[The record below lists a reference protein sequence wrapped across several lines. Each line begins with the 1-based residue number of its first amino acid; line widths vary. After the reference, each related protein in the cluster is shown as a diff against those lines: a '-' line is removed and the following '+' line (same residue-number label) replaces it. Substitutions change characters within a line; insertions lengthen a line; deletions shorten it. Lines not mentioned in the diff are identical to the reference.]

1 MVLQMKSYA
10 DTIGSQQASKMSVVG
25 TRCPQGKWSNPQL
38 AYANVAITSTLVL
51 GAAWV
56 MKGQFEF
63 AWPLAGTVIR

>member
-1 MVLQMKSYA
+1 MVLQIKSYA

-38 AYANVAITSTLVL
+38 AFASVAITSTLIL

-63 AWPLAGTVIR
+63 AWP